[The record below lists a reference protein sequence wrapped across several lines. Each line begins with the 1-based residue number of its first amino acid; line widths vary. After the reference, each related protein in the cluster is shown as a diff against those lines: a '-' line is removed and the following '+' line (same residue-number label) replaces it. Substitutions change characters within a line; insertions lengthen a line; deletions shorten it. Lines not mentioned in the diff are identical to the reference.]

1 MKIAGVNLSGV
12 SLLPVLGTVL
22 AGQLFASQFT
32 GYTLYGAA
40 LCAALCFA
48 GICVRRY
55 MVSLAGAFCGIGML
69 AVWISEPAENGFTG
83 HEVTLNGVVI
93 EATPRAES
101 QRLIIDLNACEGF
114 DERIRTLV
122 YYRNSEPP
130 VEAGDIVR
138 VTGVMTEPFDK
149 PVVEGEFS
157 MEGFTRRRGITGR
170 MNVEYGDMEIVKEAS
185 GFIHSIRMLRRRISD
200 VIHASGVSG
209 DCAATLDA
217 ILLGNASELDADT
230 REKFSRAGLA
240 HVLALSGTH
249 VAVMAFFASLI
260 FFPFRLAGRRKWAM
274 GGVIAFLWFYV
285 LLTGGAPSVVRA
297 AIMATVVMAGAML
310 ERMSSPVNS
319 LCAAALLILLFDP
332 RALMA
337 PGFQLSFLAV
347 AGILMFAPELTFGR
361 GTVRLVSQWLAVSFG
376 AVVATAPL
384 AAWHFHVIPF
394 YFLLANMAVALVLP
408 WFMGA
413 GVLLVFIAGA
423 GLQAGW
429 IASCADLMCRYI
441 MYVSTFVSDIP
452 GAFADKIYFSPW
464 ALVGW
469 YAGVVVLW
477 MALRLRRPAC
487 WVACVIILLF
497 ATGLTVITRPEPTA
511 TEVVDL
517 PDPYRE
523 LLLVREGDRCLLFT
537 DAKPKLHEAIRE
549 RAEWRLHDYMA
560 MHGVDSL
567 EVREM
572 PHAFGEIGRAIVG
585 GAQNGIV
592 PNHKVDVNGDSGGK

>member
-1 MKIAGVNLSGV
+1 MRIAGVNLSGV
-12 SLLPVLGTVL
+12 PLLPVLGAVL

-40 LCAALCFA
+40 LYAALCFG
-48 GICVRRY
+48 GIRARHY
-55 MVSLAGAFCGIGML
+55 AAALAAAFCGVGML
-69 AVWISEPAENGFTG
+69 SVWISTPDENRFIGKS
-83 HEVTLNGVVI
+83 VTMDGVVV
-93 EATPRAES
+93 ETTTRAES
-101 QRLIIDLNACEGF
+101 QRLIVDLHAGS
-114 DERIRTLV
+114 DKGERVRTLV

-130 VEAGDIVR
+130 VETGDIVL
-138 VTGVMTEPFDK
+138 VTGVMTVPFEK
-149 PVVEGEFS
+149 PVVKGEFS

-170 MNVEYGDMEIVKEAS
+170 MNVEYGELKIVREAS
-185 GFIHSIRMLRRRISD
+185 GFMHSIRMFRRRISD

-230 REKFSRAGLA
+230 REIFARAGLA

-297 AIMATVVMAGAML
+297 AIMATMVMAGAML
-310 ERMSSPVNS
+310 ERVSSPVNS

-361 GTVRLVSQWLAVSFG
+361 GAVRSVSQWLAVSFG
-376 AVVATAPL
+376 AVVATTPL

-413 GVLLVFIAGA
+413 GVLLVLIAGA
-423 GLQAGW
+423 GLPAGW
-429 IASCADLMCRYI
+429 IATCADLMCRYI
-441 MYVSTFVSDIP
+441 MYVSTAVSDIP

-464 ALVGW
+464 ALSGW
-469 YAGVVVLW
+469 YAVVAMLW
-477 MALRLRRPAC
+477 MALRLRRPVY
-487 WVACVIILLF
+487 WVGCSIMLLF
-497 ATGLTVITRPEPTA
+497 ATCLTVITRPEPTV

-523 LLLVREGDRCLLFT
+523 LLLVRQGERCLLFT
-537 DAKPKLHEAIRE
+537 DARPKLHEAIRE

>member
-12 SLLPVLGTVL
+12 PLLPVLAAVL
-22 AGQLFASQFT
+22 AGQLFASHFM
-32 GYTLYGAA
+32 YYIFYGAA

-48 GICVRRY
+48 GIWFRRLS
-55 MVSLAGAFCGIGML
+55 VALAAAFCCVGML
-69 AVWISEPAENGFTG
+69 AVWFSEPTENRLIGQ
-83 HEVTLNGVVI
+83 EVRMTGVVA
-93 EATPRAES
+93 EVTPRAES
-101 QRLIIDLNACEGF
+101 QRLIADLNVG
-114 DERIRTLV
+114 DGGGERIRVLV

-130 VEAGDIVR
+130 VEAGDMVS
-138 VTGVMTEPFDK
+138 VKGVMTEPFEK
-149 PVVEGEFS
+149 PVVDGEFS

-170 MNVEYGDMEIVKEAS
+170 MNVEYGELKILREAS
-185 GFIHSIRMLRRRISD
+185 GFMHSIRMLRRRISD
-200 VIHASGVSG
+200 VIHASGVNG
-209 DCAATLDA
+209 ECAATLDA
-217 ILLGNASELDADT
+217 VLLGNASELDADT
-230 REKFSRAGLA
+230 RETFSQAGLA

-297 AIMATVVMAGAML
+297 AIMATVVMAAAML

-361 GTVRLVSQWLAVSFG
+361 GAVRSVSQWLAVSFG

-413 GVLLVFIAGA
+413 GVLLVLIAGA
-423 GLQAGW
+423 GHPAGW
-429 IASCADLMCRYI
+429 IAYCADLMCRYI
-441 MYVSTFVSDIP
+441 MFVSTSVSDIP

-464 ALVGW
+464 ALAGW
-469 YAGVVVLW
+469 YAVVAVLW
-477 MALRLRRPAC
+477 VALRLRRGAYWMAC
-487 WVACVIILLF
+487 AIMSLF
-497 ATGLTVITRPEPTA
+497 AIGLTVMSKPVSAA
-511 TEVVDL
+511 TEVVAL

-523 LLLVREGDRCLLFT
+523 LLLVREGDRCMLFT

-549 RAEWRLHDYMA
+549 RTEWRLHDYMA
-560 MHGVDSL
+560 IHGVDSL

-592 PNHKVDVNGDSGGK
+592 PNHKVDVDGDSGGK